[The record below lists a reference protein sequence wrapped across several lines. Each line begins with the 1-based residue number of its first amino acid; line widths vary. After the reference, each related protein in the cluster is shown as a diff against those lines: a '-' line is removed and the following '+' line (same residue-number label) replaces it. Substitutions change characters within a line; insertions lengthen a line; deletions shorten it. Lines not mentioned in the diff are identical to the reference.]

1 MVMSDLSSK
10 IVRVEGRGRGGR
22 VEFGTRAELEIH
34 ELVVPG
40 SPPSLPHQG
49 PPGAG

>member
-34 ELVVPG
+34 EPVVPG